1 MFKFRSSDRA
11 PEDAALLNEV
21 ERTLQSGKAAGP
33 SQLWLA
39 IAQSAPQA
47 DTSYRSALRDR
58 LIAMPPSV
66 RREQG
71 PGDRLHALLRAQLS
85 LRKRRLLIAATAVL
99 LVVLPVGVAVADGLV
114 PNVIPWIITKPL
126 GPFVTQRVP
135 LTNVSSDDA
144 LQRLVSFPL
153 WVPRDVPCRG
163 PNQRWYD
170 PARQT
175 AGLVYQCVAISEQ
188 SADKVQR
195 PAVDQGTLEEVF
207 INGHPALYYE
217 TTAVQPMDTKPSTGR
232 SLILTLGG
240 TTITLSMLPEH
251 TRDGVREVQKA
262 DLIRIA
268 ASLTQVRAP

>member
-1 MFKFRSSDRA
+1 MFKSRSSDLA
-11 PEDAALLNEV
+11 PTDAALLSEV
-21 ERTLQSGKAAGP
+21 ERTLQSGEATSR

-39 IAQSAPQA
+39 IAHSAPQA
-47 DTSYRSALRDR
+47 DTAYRSALRDR
-58 LIAMPPSV
+58 LIAMPPGI

-71 PGDRLHALLRAQLS
+71 SRDGRRPVLAPPLS
-85 LRKRRLLIAATAVL
+85 VHRRRLLIAAAAVAL
-99 LVVLPVGVAVADGLV
+99 LVVPVGVAMAEGLM

-126 GPFVTQRVP
+126 GPFITQRVP
-135 LTNVSSDDA
+135 VTNAASDEA
-144 LQRLVSFPL
+144 WQRLVSFPL
-153 WVPRDVPCRG
+153 WVPSDAPCSG

-195 PAVDQGTLEEVF
+195 PAVDQGTLEEIF

-217 TTAVQPMDTKPSTGR
+217 TTAVQPGDTTPSTGR
-232 SLILTLGG
+232 SLMLTLGG
-240 TTITLSMLPEH
+240 TTISLSMLPEH
-251 TRDGVREVQKA
+251 TRAGVRELQKA